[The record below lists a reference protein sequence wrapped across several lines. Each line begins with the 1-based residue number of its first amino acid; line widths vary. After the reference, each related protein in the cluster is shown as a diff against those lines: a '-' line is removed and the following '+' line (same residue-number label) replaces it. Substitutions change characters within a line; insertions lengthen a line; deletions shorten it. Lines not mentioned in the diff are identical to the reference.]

1 MEEYMQ
7 AIRVSWPMRYF
18 AGLVISICLVTL
30 ITGVKALAEE
40 SVGKAISA
48 LTYDKATGQLFKLQG
63 QSAFLSTDKGYSWA
77 ALKLPD
83 EVKNPVAFSVSADGD
98 TYYLAETGRGIFR
111 KGGKE
116 EVWVTVDQGLP
127 SKDVTAFTTHATQ
140 PATLYAFVSKNGIYR
155 SQNGGNDWRKMDR
168 GPEDVQ
174 QMIHTSMQG
183 SMDSGWLYVVTN
195 ARLRLSMD
203 CFCLWRDI
211 GDPTAQVQALAY
223 DRDQPQHVFAASKQG
238 VLGSLN
244 GGQDWQV
251 LGSPGPLVTAITVAA
266 GGQIF
271 IGTVDGKLYQSHDGA
286 KSWVE
291 IGA

>member
-1 MEEYMQ
+1 M
-7 AIRVSWPMRYF
+7 IRESRLVRYI
-18 AGLVISICLVTL
+18 AGLVMSFGLVT
-30 ITGVKALAEE
+30 IMTSVKAPAEE
-40 SVGKAISA
+40 GARKAISA
-48 LTYDKATGQLFKLQG
+48 LVYDEITSQLFKLQG
-63 QSAFLSTDKGYSWA
+63 RSLSVSSDKGQSWRE
-77 ALKLPD
+77 LNLPD
-83 EVKNPVAFSVSADGD
+83 EVKNPVSFSVSADGND
-98 TYYLAETGRGIFR
+98 YYLAEAGRGIFQR
-111 KGGKE
+111 DRKE
-116 EVWVTVDQGLP
+116 EVWVAVDKGLP

-140 PATLYAFVSKNGIYR
+140 PATIYAFLSNNGIYR
-155 SQNGGNDWRKMDR
+155 SQNGGKDWRKMDR

-174 QMIHTSMQG
+174 QMMHTNMQG

-244 GGQDWQV
+244 GGRDWQV
-251 LGSPGPLVTAITVAA
+251 LGFPGFLVTAITVAA
-266 GGQIF
+266 GGQIL
-271 IGTVDGKLYQSHDGA
+271 IGTVEGKLYQSADGA